1 MYALPV
7 GTASRLVLGFA
18 AVVFLS
24 TGAAAHA
31 QEEAAAPEAI
41 QVQARKNAGNLPYRA
56 FFDIQKRVQ
65 GYLPP
70 EPRMFDALF
79 RISFTELPMPERDA
93 YRPEKWGVSIVSDSV
108 DQTLDIRRGG
118 YFRLPDNPKA
128 YEEKATLM
136 FSEQSRHNFLDVG
149 WVVRIGSGQRLSYAD
164 FGKAMTELRAVQ
176 KAMPFY
182 RLSLKTEKYAS
193 YDGIKACFLEP
204 GGALLIDG
212 KPAAD
217 ATVGNCA
224 VLKFDP
230 SRAAS
235 GATIAFSGPLDIV
248 TIIET
253 APYLPGRT

>member
-1 MYALPV
+1 MSN
-7 GTASRLVLGFA
+7 GIA
-18 AVVFLS
+18 AQ
-24 TGAAAHA
+24 A
-31 QEEAAAPEAI
+31 QEDAAAPKAI
-41 QVQARKNAGNLPYRA
+41 QIQARKNAGNLPYRF
-56 FFDIQKRVQ
+56 FFDAQKRVQ
-65 GYLPP
+65 GYLLP
-70 EPRMFDALF
+70 EPRMFDALY
-79 RISFTELPMPERDA
+79 RISFTELPMPDRDA
-93 YRPEKWGVSIVSDSV
+93 YQPAKWGVSIVSDSV
-108 DQTLDIRRGG
+108 DQILDIRRGG
-118 YFRLPDNPKA
+118 YFRLPDNPQA
-128 YEEKATLM
+128 YKEDATLM

-149 WVVRIGSGQRLSYAD
+149 WVLRIGSQQRLSYAD
-164 FGKAMTELRAVQ
+164 FGKAMTEIRAVQ
-176 KAMPFY
+176 KTIPFY
-182 RLSLKTEKYAS
+182 RVSLITEKNAK

-248 TIIET
+248 TIVET

>member
-1 MYALPV
+1 MYSLPA
-7 GTASRLVLGFA
+7 GISARPAFAFA
-18 AVVFLS
+18 AAFFLLAW
-24 TGAAAHA
+24 AAAHA
-31 QEEAAAPEAI
+31 QEETAAPKAI

-56 FFDIQKRVQ
+56 FLDIQKRVQ

-70 EPRMFDALF
+70 EPRMFDVLF

-182 RLSLKTEKYAS
+182 RLSLKTEKYAN

-217 ATVGNCA
+217 AIVGNCA
-224 VLKFDP
+224 VLKFDA

-235 GATIAFSGPLDIV
+235 GAAIEFSGPLDIV
-248 TIIET
+248 TIVET
-253 APYLPGRT
+253 APYLPART